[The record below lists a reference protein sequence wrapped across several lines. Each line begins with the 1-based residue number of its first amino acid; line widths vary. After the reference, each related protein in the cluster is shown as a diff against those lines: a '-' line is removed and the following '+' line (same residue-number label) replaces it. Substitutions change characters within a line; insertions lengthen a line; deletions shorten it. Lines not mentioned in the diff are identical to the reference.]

1 MGINKLCSFHFNF
14 LFLCR
19 FINPFKNSMLMMT
32 YFSSFGLM
40 ILILTIIYWW
50 FPKKFFKTDT
60 KNEYISYALFSISS
74 FWVLYML
81 SRIWT
86 DELINSPGLSMYL
99 LFVWST
105 FVHLIYPFKTMQRNR
120 YFTFISVGF
129 TVISIL
135 LTLIVWVSVLMT
147 DTM

>member
-1 MGINKLCSFHFNF
+1 YGPLKRNGEN
-14 LFLCR
+14 
-19 FINPFKNSMLMMT
+19 
-32 YFSSFGLM
+32 
-40 ILILTIIYWW
+40 
-50 FPKKFFKTDT
+50 
-60 KNEYISYALFSISS
+60 
-74 FWVLYML
+74 V
-81 SRIWT
+81 
-86 DELINSPGLSMYL
+86 YL

-135 LTLIVWVSVLMT
+135 LTLIVWVLVLMT

>member
-1 MGINKLCSFHFNF
+1 M
-14 LFLCR
+14 CR

-32 YFSSFGLM
+32 FFSSFGLI

-74 FWVLYML
+74 FWIVYML
-81 SRIWT
+81 SQIWT
-86 DELINSPGLSMYL
+86 DELVKSPGLSLYL
-99 LFVWST
+99 LFVWCT
-105 FVHLIYPFKTMQRNR
+105 LVHLIYPFKTMQRNK

-129 TVISIL
+129 TVISIVLAFVVWL
-135 LTLIVWVSVLMT
+135 LVQMN

>member
-1 MGINKLCSFHFNF
+1 
-14 LFLCR
+14 
-19 FINPFKNSMLMMT
+19 MMT
-32 YFSSFGLM
+32 FFSSFGLM

-86 DELINSPGLSMYL
+86 DELINSPRLSMYL

-105 FVHLIYPFKTMQRNR
+105 LVHLIYPFKTMQRNR